1 MALAMSSA
9 SVSAMPAITT
19 PKPAPVLCCSIR
31 PPSPASRSS
40 DRRQARAKP
49 NFSIQAAR
57 STQSTRSCCPVARP
71 SAWPLPNRLCK
82 NWPRPGAA
90 FKAGPARVPIV
101 PAAILF
107 DLANG
112 GKKPDDL
119 QALYRTLGQTAFHNA
134 DQSPRLGDV
143 GAGTG
148 ATIGTGGSGAL
159 GTASCVFNEH
169 APEPLQDKTVAAL
182 VAVNAVGSP
191 FLGQGPHLRAW
202 PFELDE
208 EFGGLGAGPVDPT
221 QLFMKTLAEPGQNTT
236 IGCIITDIALDKR
249 GCHGLAIAGQD
260 GISAAIYPAHTALD
274 GDLVFGASV
283 GTNDPIAQSRFT
295 SARAGRSDRNDGTG
309 HCARNLPGFAE
320 CPFHAVSQRSKAQA
334 CRAPCTSFSLP
345 SPFWAAMAHSPSR
358 SAFWSVQ
365 RCRSCR
371 RRCDRF
377 SMKRS

>member
-1 MALAMSSA
+1 MWHKGETNGLGDVVGIRVGHASDHNAKTGTSVVLFDSPAIA
-9 SVSAMPAITT
+9 SVSILGQ
-19 PKPAPVLCCSIR
+19 APGTRETELLDPSRTVDTIDALVLSGGSAFGLAAAE
-31 PPSPASRSS
+31 PVM
-40 DRRQARAKP
+40 QELAK
-49 NFSIQAAR
+49 AGR
-57 STQSTRSCCPVARP
+57 
-71 SAWPLPNRLCK
+71 
-82 NWPRPGAA
+82 G
-90 FKAGPARVPIV
+90 FKAGPAHVPIV

-112 GKKPDDL
+112 GEKPDDL

-169 APEPLQDKTVAAL
+169 AQEPLQDKTVAAL

-221 QLFMKTLAEPGQNTT
+221 QLFMKTLGEPGQNTT
-236 IGCIITDIALDKR
+236 IGCIVTDIALDKR
-249 GCHGLAIAGQD
+249 GCHSLAIAGQD
-260 GISAAIYPAHTALD
+260 GIAAAIYPAHTAMD

-283 GTNDPIAQSRFT
+283 GTNAPLLNPGLLALVQAAAT
-295 SARAGRSDRNDGTG
+295 ATMARAIARGIYQVLQNARSM
-309 HCARNLPGFAE
+309 L
-320 CPFHAVSQRSKAQA
+320 
-334 CRAPCTSFSLP
+334 
-345 SPFWAAMAHSPSR
+345 
-358 SAFWSVQ
+358 
-365 RCRSCR
+365 
-371 RRCDRF
+371 
-377 SMKRS
+377 